1 MVINKN
7 EFRLN
12 LNEKEETL
20 RKNGRYLKVEKKPV
34 SSFPLYSKN
43 IGERRL
49 LFLNFLIEGANF
61 LKSKQLC
68 LYSLNV

>member
-20 RKNGRYLKVEKKPV
+20 GKNGSYLKVEKKPV

-49 LFLNFLIEGANF
+49 LFLNFLEGANF